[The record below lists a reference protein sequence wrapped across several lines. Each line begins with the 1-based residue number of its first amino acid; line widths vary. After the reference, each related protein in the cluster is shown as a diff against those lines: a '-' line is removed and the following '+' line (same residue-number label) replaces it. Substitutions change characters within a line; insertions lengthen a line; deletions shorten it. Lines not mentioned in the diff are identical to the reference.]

1 MLKAIQGVFRQGK
14 VELVEEPRGVGENTP
29 VVVTF
34 LSPGKVDLR
43 KEGIGSGQASD
54 LRTRLAQ
61 FAEDWDRPEMN
72 LYDNYDA
79 AKSGL

>member
-1 MLKAIQGVFRQGK
+1 MLKAIRGVFRQGK
-14 VELVEEPRGVGENTP
+14 VELVEEPRGVGDNTP

-34 LSPGKVDLR
+34 LNPGKVDLQ
-43 KEGIGSGQASD
+43 KEGIGLEQASD

-61 FAEDWDRPEMN
+61 FAQDWDEPEMD

-79 AKSGL
+79 AKSRI